1 MADSIVQAL
10 RSRRLALQLIAT
22 GTLSPDEE
30 IEAREASAQVAEM
43 LFNATRDPSRLT
55 EATQHYQA
63 IIRLLK
69 TPSPRRAKFLDK
81 LAYLEMTVFDVTK
94 SMKVL
99 DDSIAHSKQA
109 RDEAPPTDTSLLRKI
124 YENLGYSV
132 SHRAQ
137 LKDDSADLD
146 EAIACGREVLRL
158 SSPADVEH
166 QLSTNNLAARL
177 QARYKM
183 HHRAVDAD
191 EALSLI
197 EEQLHRFQPGAP
209 QHGAALLVRAQIL
222 HDRYEQTKNIEHLEH
237 AIAGFKVGLRTVG
250 MTHERAPEILR
261 LLSILHNQRYTE
273 TNAVADLAVAV
284 EYSKTKL
291 QLIPRTYQTRPDHVA
306 DYLTHLVEYI
316 LVVDSLVTVEKAV
329 EEARA
334 LRDEVPK
341 AHTKRHSTNLSLT
354 GILSKRCQLSQGVR
368 HLAEV
373 VSHALDSIDAWNEKL
388 NITQSKV
395 PTEDLRRFST
405 FLRKVEVAPEEAPVR
420 HQALEQ
426 LFKWHLVV
434 HQSRTPLDTIVNMA
448 HRHGDELN
456 VFSRNFDS
464 NERLSEEQIRSGI
477 EVLQKETSANNAEDG
492 DRRARLRAFNRDDHT
507 DPFFGHRQL
516 AVDPLRKRLIVS
528 MEGLVK
534 SVLGYSDDEEEPKSW
549 AEYEAREARLER
561 ESFVKDKKQ
570 GKFPNPKLCRVCRH
584 VKLLKPSDHGAKFT
598 WNTEQYFPF
607 GTYAQLLTRKHC
619 SICRLVLSLCS
630 ADRGSSLHPQ
640 LAQIDREI
648 QGTQFHAQKLPSG
661 EILLGV
667 EYGMITVGALRIV
680 NQRNLP
686 EAVRQTTQASTLRSV
701 LENAHGAGLPVD
713 QGDQRIDIQK
723 IRGWLY
729 DCHINHGELCNDLD
743 DSQRYADD
751 IPLILV
757 DVQENCLV
765 SATSAERYFTLS
777 YVWGKVDIATT
788 TRALLKDRLQ
798 KSSLDPAKFPN
809 TIRDAMTVVQAMGER
824 YLWTDALCI
833 IQDDAVIRERD
844 ITRMDIVYKKA
855 FANLVALSGT
865 DAGGGLP
872 GATTNSRPPQKIEV
886 LQITKGSKDLGL
898 RDEPGAETEA
908 VYIVATPHPL
918 SSAQTSSMWNT
929 RGWILQEQTL
939 ARRNIYFSS
948 NYVYFQCNEKTLCEV
963 TLEGKY
969 INNPKDDEDDEDQT
983 TGFTIKN
990 PVSELRKLHRTPPQD
1005 HLKGVFKAYSE
1016 LVEIYSTRKLTLPT
1030 DILDAFSGMLSAFKE
1045 EFKSETLHGLPIAAL
1060 DLALLRTPS
1069 ETLKKRPGRKPTD
1082 TSPSAAAGSN
1092 SSAPATTGQTFPT
1105 WSWAGWIGGVD
1116 YRLLPLDKEPPPE
1129 SLIAE
1134 IYILRAGKI
1143 LCLRGYQRPCLDE
1156 TAKASPE
1163 LLRAYFGRMSMEVRQ
1178 AMPDTILHMFVPHV
1192 MNAGFSICTGRAPD
1206 YLSNARHVYLQTKQA
1221 VVRIHDEHGK
1231 HCDILFEHIDY
1242 HALLAQISS
1251 SFPTETKTLR
1261 DHIKIL
1267 RTLDDKAIVAVSQ
1280 SKDVYGDRA
1289 TLSRVEG
1296 DIKRFDPYEFPA
1308 KGPDS
1313 ALVNVLVLQSGDGA
1327 FERVAVGQIHIKAWR
1342 EAGPRR
1348 AWVKIG

>member
-1 MADSIVQAL
+1 MADSLAQAP
-10 RSRRLALQLIAT
+10 RSLTLVRQLIAT

-30 IEAREASAQVAEM
+30 IEAREASAQMAEM
-43 LFNATRDPSRLT
+43 LFNASRDPSRLT

-69 TPSPRRAKFLDK
+69 TPSQRRAKFLDK

-94 SMKVL
+94 SMNVL
-99 DDSIAHSKQA
+99 DASIAHSKQA
-109 RDEAPPTDTSLLRKI
+109 RDEALPTNTSLLRTI

-158 SSPADVEH
+158 SSPANVEH

-177 QARYKM
+177 HARYKM
-183 HHRAVDAD
+183 HHRSVDAE

-197 EEQLHRFQPGAP
+197 EEQLQRFPPSSP
-209 QHGAALLVRAQIL
+209 QHGAALLVRASIL
-222 HDRYEQTKNIEHLEH
+222 HDRYEQTKDIQHLER
-237 AIAGFKVGLRTVG
+237 AIVGFQVGLQTVG
-250 MTHERAPEILR
+250 ETHERAPEILR
-261 LLSILHNQRYTE
+261 LLAILHNQKYTE
-273 TNAVADLAVAV
+273 TNAIADLAAAV
-284 EYSKTKL
+284 EYSKAKL
-291 QLIPRTYQTRPDHVA
+291 QLIPRTYQIRPDHVA
-306 DYLTHLVEYI
+306 HYLTHLVEYI
-316 LVVDSLVTVEKAV
+316 LVVDSLATVENAL
-329 EEARA
+329 EEART

-341 AHTKRHSTNLSLT
+341 AHTKRHPTNLSLT
-354 GILSKRCQLSQGVR
+354 GILSQRCLLSHDVR
-368 HLAEV
+368 HLREV
-373 VSHALDSIDAWNEKL
+373 VAFALDSINAWNEKL

-395 PTEDLRRFST
+395 PTEGLVRFST
-405 FLRKVEVAPEEAPVR
+405 CLRETELAPEEAPVR

-426 LFKWHLVV
+426 LFKWHSVV
-434 HQSRTPLDTIVNMA
+434 HQSRTPLDSMVNMA
-448 HRHGDELN
+448 HRHGEELN
-456 VFSRNFDS
+456 VFSRNLES

-477 EVLQKETSANNAEDG
+477 EVLQNETSANNGEDG
-492 DRRARLRAFNRDDHT
+492 NRRARVRAFNRDDHI

-516 AVDPLRKRLIVS
+516 AVDPLRKRVIIS

-561 ESFVKDKKQ
+561 ESFEKDKGQ
-570 GKFPNPKLCRVCRH
+570 GKYPNPKLCRVCRY
-584 VKLLKPSDHGAKFT
+584 VKLLKPADPGATFT
-598 WNTEQYFPF
+598 WNTQQYFPF

-619 SICRLVLSLCS
+619 SLCRLVLSLCS
-630 ADRGSSLHPQ
+630 VDEGSSLHPQ

-648 QGTQFHAQKLPSG
+648 QGTQFHTQKLPSG

-667 EYGMITVGALRIV
+667 EYGMMTVGALRIV
-680 NQRNLP
+680 NHRNLP
-686 EAVRQTTQASTLRSV
+686 AAVRQTTQVSSLRSV
-701 LENAHGAGLPVD
+701 LENAHGAGLPID
-713 QGDQRIDIQK
+713 QGDQGVDFQK

-729 DCHINHGELCNDLD
+729 ECHSNHGELCNDLG
-743 DSQRYADD
+743 DSHRYADD

-757 DVQENCLV
+757 DVQDNCLV
-765 SATSAERYFTLS
+765 SATSAERYLTLS

-788 TRALLKDRLQ
+788 TIDLLKDRLQ
-798 KSSLDPAKFPN
+798 KSSLDPSKFPN
-809 TIRDAMTVVQAMGER
+809 TIRDAMTVVRAMGER

-833 IQDDAVIRERD
+833 IQDDTVIRERD

-865 DAGGGLP
+865 DANGGLP
-872 GATTNSRPPQKIEV
+872 GATANSRSPQRIEV
-886 LQITKGSKDLGL
+886 LEITKGSTDLAL

-908 VYIVATPHPL
+908 VCIVATPHPL

-948 NYVYFQCNEKTLCEV
+948 SYVYFQCNEKILCEV

-969 INNPKDDEDDEDQT
+969 INNSKDDEDDDDQT
-983 TGFTIKN
+983 TAITIKN
-990 PVSELRKLHRTPPQD
+990 PVSELRKLRGIPSQD
-1005 HLKGVFKAYSE
+1005 HLEGVFKAYSE
-1016 LVEIYSTRKLTLPT
+1016 LVEIYTTRNLTLPT
-1030 DILDAFSGMLSAFKE
+1030 DIFDAFSGMLSAFKE

-1060 DLALLRTPS
+1060 DLALLWTPTK
-1069 ETLKKRPGRKPTD
+1069 TLKERPGRKPTD
-1082 TSPSAAAGSN
+1082 TSPSAA
-1092 SSAPATTGQTFPT
+1092 SSIPSTPATTGRTFPT

-1143 LCLRGYQRPCLDE
+1143 LCLGGYQRPCLDE

-1163 LLRAYFGRMSMEVRQ
+1163 LLRAYFGRMSVEARQ
-1178 AMPDTILHMFVPHV
+1178 ATPDTTLHLFVPHV
-1192 MNAGFSICTGRAPD
+1192 LNAGFSVYTGRAPD
-1206 YLSNARHVYLQTKQA
+1206 YLSSVRHVYLQTKQA
-1221 VVRIHDEHGK
+1221 VVRIHDKNGK
-1231 HCDILFEHIDY
+1231 HCGILFEHMDY
-1242 HALLAQISS
+1242 HALLEQISTS
-1251 SFPTETKTLR
+1251 SSTDAKTVR
-1261 DHIKIL
+1261 QTIEML
-1267 RTLDDKAIVAVSQ
+1267 RTLNDKPLVAISQ
-1280 SKDVYGDRA
+1280 TKDMYGDRA
-1289 TLSRVEG
+1289 ALSRAEG
-1296 DIKRFDPYEFPA
+1296 DIKRFDPYEFPT
-1308 KGPDS
+1308 KGPGS
-1313 ALVNVLVLQSGDGA
+1313 ALVNVLVLQSGDGV
-1327 FERVAVGQIHIKAWR
+1327 FERIAVGQIHIKAWR